1 MEPKI
6 QQIISMEN
14 KICGLGTDNKMY
26 RWDYGKGEWVPNWN
40 TAGEDVKTSAPTVS
54 PI

>member
-6 QQIISMEN
+6 QQIVSMES

-26 RWDYGKGEWVPNWN
+26 RWDYGKGAWVPNWN
-40 TAGEDVKTSAPTVS
+40 TAGEDIPPTTQT
-54 PI
+54 PT